1 MVMGPLSPIF
11 GTAALAASGTLGLM
25 ERVTQVLATTNEI
38 SLKGGNRKWFERT
51 LTDNVRRALE
61 DLPVAAITRPAWRV
75 LISFTEPVP
84 FAEAARRLHTVF
96 GLGAIMAVEH
106 AGFTIAELQTTIE
119 PRLEGLAPATFA
131 IRCLRSDKTFPMNTP
146 EIERTV
152 GSFVQERTGWPVK
165 LHDPELTIH
174 ILIDENGIFTW
185 TRRVAG
191 PGGLPVGVS
200 GRGTCLLSG
209 GIDSPVAAYMMMK
222 RGMRL
227 DFVHFHSVPRTDPAS
242 LEKVHDLVR
251 VLNVYQGQAR
261 LAMVPLL
268 EIQEQIAAQCPA
280 SLRVLLYRRFMFC
293 LSERLAR
300 RFKGRALITGESLG
314 QVASQTI
321 ENMAAVEAVT
331 SMPVLRPLIGLDKQ
345 QIINIA
351 RAAGTFELS
360 IQPHIDCCSFLLPE
374 NPATKSHADELDA
387 AEAVLDVTSLVA
399 DALARAEIHRVSDAA
414 AWDEIPVP
422 AEAIG

>member
-1 MVMGPLSPIF
+1 
-11 GTAALAASGTLGLM
+11 M
-25 ERVTQVLATTNEI
+25 ESITQVLATTNEI

-51 LTDNVRRALE
+51 LTENVRRALD

-75 LISFTEPVP
+75 LISFSKPVV

-106 AGFTIAELQTTIE
+106 AGFTMTELQATIE
-119 PRLEGLAPATFA
+119 PRLEGLTPQNFA
-131 IRCLRSDKTFPMNTP
+131 VRCLRSDKTYPMTSP
-146 EIERTV
+146 EIERAV
-152 GSFVQERTGWPVK
+152 GTFVQEKTGWPVR
-165 LHDPELTIH
+165 LHDPDLTIH
-174 ILIDENGIFTW
+174 ILIDENGLFTW
-185 TRRVAG
+185 TRRVPG

-200 GRGTCLLSG
+200 GRASCLLSG

-251 VLNVYQGQAR
+251 VLNRYQGKAR

-268 EIQEQIAAQCPA
+268 EIQEQIAARCPA
-280 SLRVLLYRRFMFC
+280 PLRVLLYRRFMFG
-293 LSERLAR
+293 LTERVAQ
-300 RFKGRALITGESLG
+300 RFKARALVTGESLG

-321 ENMAAVEAVT
+321 ENMAAVEAIT
-331 SMPVLRPLIGLDKQ
+331 SLPVLRPLIGLDKQ

-351 RAAGTFELS
+351 KMAGTYELS
-360 IQPHIDCCSFLLPE
+360 ILPHFDCCSFLIPE
-374 NPATKSHADELDA
+374 NPATKSFADELDT
-387 AEAVLDVTSLVA
+387 AEAELDVSTLVA
-399 DALARAEIHRVSDAA
+399 DALDRAEVYRISDAA
-414 AWDEIPVP
+414 AWQEIPIP
-422 AEAIG
+422 EGAIG

>member
-1 MVMGPLSPIF
+1 
-11 GTAALAASGTLGLM
+11 M
-25 ERVTQVLATTNEI
+25 ERITQVLATTNEI

-51 LTDNVRRALE
+51 LTENVRRAVE
-61 DLPVAAITRPAWRV
+61 DLPVAAVTRPAWRV
-75 LISFTEPVP
+75 LISFSKPVV

-106 AGFTIAELQTTIE
+106 AGFTMEDLQAKIE
-119 PRLEGLAPATFA
+119 PRLEGLSPSTFA
-131 IRCLRSDKTFPMNTP
+131 VRCLRSDKTYPMTSP
-146 EIERTV
+146 EIERAV
-152 GSFVQERTGWPVK
+152 GTFVQEKTGWPVR
-165 LHDPELTIH
+165 LHDPDLTIH
-174 ILIDENGIFTW
+174 ILIDENGLFTW
-185 TRRVAG
+185 TRRVPG

-200 GRGTCLLSG
+200 GRASCLLSG

-251 VLNVYQGQAR
+251 ILNRYQGRAR

-268 EIQEQIAAQCPA
+268 EIQEQIAARCPA
-280 SLRVLLYRRFMFC
+280 PLRVLLYRRFMFG
-293 LSERLAR
+293 LTERVAR

-321 ENMAAVEAVT
+321 ENMAAVEAVA
-331 SMPVLRPLIGLDKQ
+331 SLPVLRPLIGLDKQ

-351 RAAGTFELS
+351 RMAGTFELS
-360 IQPHIDCCSFLLPE
+360 IQPHFDCCSFLMPE
-374 NPATKSHADELDA
+374 SPATKSHADELDT
-387 AEAVLDVTSLVA
+387 AEAQLDVTTLVN
-399 DALARAEIHRVSDAA
+399 DALERTEVFRISDAA
-414 AWDEIPVP
+414 AWDEIPLPEGAVD
-422 AEAIG
+422 